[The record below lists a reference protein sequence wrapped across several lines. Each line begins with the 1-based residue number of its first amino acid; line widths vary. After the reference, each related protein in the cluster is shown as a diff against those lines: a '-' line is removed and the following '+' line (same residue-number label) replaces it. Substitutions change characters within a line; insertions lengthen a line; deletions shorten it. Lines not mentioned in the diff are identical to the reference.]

1 MDDKTASAVLV
12 HLTAQ
17 TEILG
22 VLARYYAG
30 LTDGDLVRAI
40 PGRTLDGLREVSPE
54 AAALA
59 ERMAG
64 VGSGRKN
71 EANAA

>member
-22 VLARYYAG
+22 IIARYYAG

-40 PGRTLDGLREVSPE
+40 PIRTLDGLREVSPE

-59 ERMAG
+59 GRMAG
-64 VGSGRKN
+64 IGTDRHR
-71 EANAA
+71 EAKAP